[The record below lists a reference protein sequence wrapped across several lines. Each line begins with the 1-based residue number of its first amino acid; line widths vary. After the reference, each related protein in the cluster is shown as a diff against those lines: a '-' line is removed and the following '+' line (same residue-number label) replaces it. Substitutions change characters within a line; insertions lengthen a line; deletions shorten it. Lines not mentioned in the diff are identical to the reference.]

1 MPWLD
6 LVSRTG
12 TVQLL
17 KPQTIA
23 NNTTGSA
30 IDMQDFPEEAI
41 VTVNVGTITDGGYI
55 VKVYHCATSDGTFEQ
70 LTDANDAPV
79 QTEEFTSG
87 NDEKA
92 VSLRITGYQRY
103 IKAVVTKTTAGST
116 GGIIGATVTGVYK
129 AV

>member
-23 NNTTGSA
+23 ADTTGDA
-30 IDMQDFPEEAI
+30 VDMLNFPEEAI
-41 VTVNVGTITDGGYI
+41 AIVNVGTISDGGYV
-55 VKVYHCATSDGTFEQ
+55 VKIFHSDDSTGTFVQ
-70 LTDANDAPV
+70 LNDVNGNPV
-79 QTEEFTSG
+79 QTEEFTSA
-87 NDEKA
+87 NDDKA
-92 VSLRITGYQRY
+92 VVLRLTGYKRF
-103 IKAVVTKTTAGST
+103 IKAVVTETTAGST

-129 AV
+129 SV